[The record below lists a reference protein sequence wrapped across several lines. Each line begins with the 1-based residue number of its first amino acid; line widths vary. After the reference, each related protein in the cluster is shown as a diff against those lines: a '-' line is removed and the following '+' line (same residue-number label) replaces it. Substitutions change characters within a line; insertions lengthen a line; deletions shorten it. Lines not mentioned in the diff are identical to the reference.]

1 MGICFTANAQPELT
15 KTVVASSGGN
25 FTNGTL
31 TLSSTVAEMTMVTT
45 LSVSGNDLFQG
56 FQNNAWIIQDVAVR
70 PVANTDLTVVLY
82 PNPAT
87 TFLNLEVVGRNT
99 GKMIISIVDMLG
111 HTLQLISV
119 PELQSK
125 MQLDVSKLPSGIYAL
140 AVLDQ
145 SNQGVFNQ
153 TFKIIH

>member
-1 MGICFTANAQPELT
+1 M
-15 KTVVASSGGN
+15 
-25 FTNGTL
+25 
-31 TLSSTVAEMTMVTT
+31 
-45 LSVSGNDLFQG
+45 
-56 FQNNAWIIQDVAVR
+56 AVR